1 MIHEVVPA
9 IVAELNRFLMSK
21 HNLTEEKAVMS
32 HLVNA
37 DGTIAIQEA
46 DKIIVTLVSIEAE
59 RSKSNT
65 GTYKTTSSGG
75 FAKINPPVEVNI
87 YLLFSAYFTSE
98 NYVEGL
104 KFISSVIA
112 FFQSRQGIFSS
123 QNTPA
128 LNGIIERLSA
138 EMISPDFRDQSNV
151 WSGLGAKYLPSVL
164 YRIKTL
170 PIEHTLPTPEIPSIR
185 SI

>member
-9 IVAELNRFLMSK
+9 IVTELNRFLMSK

-37 DGTIAIQEA
+37 DGSIAIQEA
-46 DKIIVTLVSIEAE
+46 DKIIVTVVSIEAE
-59 RSKSNT
+59 RNRSNT
-65 GTYKTTSSGG
+65 GSYKPTSSGG
-75 FAKINPPVEVNI
+75 FTRLNPPVEVNI

-98 NYVEGL
+98 NYIEGL

-112 FFQSRQGIFSS
+112 FFQSRQGIFST

-128 LNGIIERLSA
+128 LNGVIERLSA
-138 EMISPDFRDQSNV
+138 EMVSPEIRDQSNV

-164 YRIKTL
+164 YRVKTL
-170 PIEHTLPTPEIPSIR
+170 PIEHILPSAEISSIK
-185 SI
+185 ST

>member
-1 MIHEVVPA
+1 MIHEVVSA
-9 IVAELNRFLMSK
+9 IVTELNRFLMSK

-37 DGTIAIQEA
+37 DGTIAIQEV
-46 DKIIVTLVSIEAE
+46 DKIIVTLVGIETD
-59 RSKSNT
+59 RNKGNT
-65 GTYKTTSSGG
+65 GTYKPTSSGG
-75 FAKINPPVEVNI
+75 FTKVNPPVEINV

-112 FFQSRQGIFSS
+112 FFQSRQGIFTT

-128 LNGIIERLSA
+128 LNGLIERLSA
-138 EMISPDFRDQSNV
+138 EMVSPEFRDQSNV

-164 YRIKTL
+164 YRVKTL
-170 PIEHTLPTPEIPSIR
+170 QIEHILPSAEISSIK
-185 SI
+185 ST

>member
-9 IVAELNRFLMSK
+9 IVNELNRFLMSK
-21 HNLTEEKAVMS
+21 HNITEEKAVMS

-46 DKIIVTLVSIEAE
+46 DKIIVTMVSIEAE

-65 GTYKTTSSGG
+65 GTYKPTASGG
-75 FAKINPPVEVNI
+75 FTKVNPPVEVNL

-104 KFISSVIA
+104 KFITSVIA
-112 FFQSRQGIFSS
+112 FFQSRQGIFST

-128 LNGIIERLSA
+128 LNGIIDKLSA

-170 PIEHTLPTPEIPSIR
+170 QIEHVLPSAEIASIK
-185 SI
+185 SM

>member
-1 MIHEVVPA
+1 MIQDVVPA
-9 IVAELNRFLMSK
+9 IVNELNRFLKSK
-21 HNLTEEKAVMS
+21 HNINEEKAIMS
-32 HLVNA
+32 HIVNA
-37 DGTIAIQEA
+37 DGSIAIQES
-46 DKIIVTLVSIEAE
+46 DKIIVTLTGIEAE

-65 GTYKTTSSGG
+65 GTYKPTSSGG
-75 FAKINPPVEVNI
+75 FTKVNPPVEVNI

-112 FFQSRQGIFSS
+112 FFQSRQGIFST

-138 EMISPDFRDQSNV
+138 ELVSPDFKDQSNV
-151 WSGLGAKYLPSVL
+151 WNGLGAKYLPSVL

-170 PIEHTLPTPEIPSIR
+170 PIEHILPSAPISAIR
-185 SI
+185 TT